1 MLDGADDP
9 TYYVKDEFFL
19 LLVDSGLLKVV
30 GHDDDGA
37 EHICQYLLALFY
49 SSWPNILGIELGER
63 PGVPPNLVL
72 LVSIVAVSTASI
84 LIRLTDAPPMAIAT
98 WRLVLSTLMLLPFFL
113 SRGGISKIRAMGR
126 RDLLL
131 LAGVGV
137 VLAIHFATWITSLS
151 LTSVASSVIFV
162 HVDPIFV
169 VLVSH
174 FVLRESVS
182 RRVVLGII
190 VAFVGASII
199 ALGDLGIGGGN
210 LVGDALSLVGG
221 IALGVYI
228 LAGRR
233 LRQRLDLTMYVT
245 PVYAVSAAVLA
256 AGSFVV
262 GAPLVGYDSG
272 VFLMFAVIAL
282 VPMIFG
288 HTLYNWALKW
298 ISAPVVSISL
308 LGEPVGASLLALLI
322 LGESPGFLTLVGGVV
337 TLVGILI
344 CAYQTASK

>member
-1 MLDGADDP
+1 M
-9 TYYVKDEFFL
+9 
-19 LLVDSGLLKVV
+19 
-30 GHDDDGA
+30 
-37 EHICQYLLALFY
+37 
-49 SSWPNILGIELGER
+49 GER

-98 WRLVLSTLMLLPFFL
+98 WRLALSTLILLPFFL
-113 SRGGISKIRAMGR
+113 SRGGVSKLRAMGR
-126 RDLLL
+126 GDLLM

-137 VLAIHFATWITSLS
+137 VLAVHFATWITSLS
-151 LTSVASSVIFV
+151 YTSVASSVIFV

-169 VLVSH
+169 ALVSH
-174 FVLRESVS
+174 FVLGERVS
-182 RRVVLGII
+182 RRVALGIG

-199 ALGDLGIGGGN
+199 AFGDLGIGGGN

-221 IALGVYI
+221 VALGIYI

-233 LRQRLDLTMYVT
+233 LRQRLDLTTYVT

-256 AGSFVV
+256 LGSVAV
-262 GAPLVGYDSG
+262 GTPLTGYDSG
-272 VFLMFAVIAL
+272 VMLMFAVIAL

-288 HTLYNWALKW
+288 HTLYNWALRW

-308 LGEPVGASLLALLI
+308 LGEPVGASLLAFLI
-322 LGESPGFLTLVGGVV
+322 LGESPSPLALVGGAV
-337 TLVGILI
+337 TLAGILV
-344 CAYQTASK
+344 CAYQPAGK